1 MWNALWLNFNLKQAN
16 NFAPL
21 ISFIT
26 KIQFQ
31 KQSFGGVLS
40 KRCSENMQQIYR
52 RNLPIPSAISF
63 GLLKFRVLDLN
74 LIMDSI
80 YKFFPLILFHTLTI
94 GVKKNISTDS
104 VLPKMD
110 FIMFRIAESSWL
122 ISTPSLKSRCF

>member
-21 ISFIT
+21 ISYIR
-26 KIQFQ
+26 KIPFQ
-31 KQSFGGVLS
+31 KQSFRGVLS

-80 YKFFPLILFHTLTI
+80 YKFFPLILFYALNI
-94 GVKKNISTDS
+94 GGKKNTSTDS
-104 VLPKMD
+104 VLAKMD
-110 FIMFRIAESSWL
+110 FIIFHTAESSWL